1 MPDAPAPLAPQHWSI
16 GQVAQRTGLSDHAL
30 RFYERQGLLLHPVQ
44 RGPDGRRA
52 YSDSDLDWLDLC
64 IKLRSSGMP
73 LADIRRYTELVR
85 RGPGNEQQRLDVMRH
100 HQHRVVAQLAELN
113 ACLELIT
120 LKVKLYQESATEAAR
135 DQPVRGAAHN
145 QTDAI

>member
-1 MPDAPAPLAPQHWSI
+1 LEAIPDAPAPLGPQHWSI
-16 GQVAQRTGLSDHAL
+16 GQVAKRTGLSDHAL

-44 RGPDGRRA
+44 RGPDGRRT

-85 RGPGNEQQRLDVMRH
+85 RGPGNEQQRRAAKSTAFMF
-100 HQHRVVAQLAELN
+100 RVAAVHGWPWLADRR
-113 ACLELIT
+113 
-120 LKVKLYQESATEAAR
+120 AR
-135 DQPVRGAAHN
+135 GSSGVW
-145 QTDAI
+145 

>member
-1 MPDAPAPLAPQHWSI
+1 MPDAPAPLRPQLQSI
-16 GQVAQRTGLSDHAL
+16 GQVAKRTGLSDHTL
-30 RFYERQGLLLHPVQ
+30 RFYERQGLLLHPVR

-52 YSDSDLDWLDLC
+52 YSDNDLDWLDLC

-85 RGPGNEQQRLDVMRH
+85 RGPGNEQQRLDVMRQ
-100 HQHRVVAQLAELN
+100 HQQRVAAQIAELS

-120 LKVKLYQESATEAAR
+120 LKVQLYQGTATEAAR
-135 DQPVRGAAHN
+135 DQPVRGPAHN
-145 QTDAI
+145 QADAI